1 MGQLHA
7 GTRAREQA
15 WRGRMSDHEA
25 ADAKSLP
32 PLLDRETAL
41 SRAEARLASI
51 AHLPGD
57 DFLYAALEALSGD
70 LGVDCTFVSV
80 VDERSLERART
91 VAVVQG
97 GERRPNF
104 TYDLAGT
111 PCSDIVAGASC
122 FHPRGVAALFPRD
135 ELLAAMGAEAYWGA
149 PLRSA
154 RGDAIGLVALVHT
167 APMEETP
174 ALRQVLQLYAGRI
187 GAHLERTVSQSV
199 NERLGRIVEE
209 SASEVYIFDVASY
222 RFILVNKGARDNLGY
237 SLDELRLKTPWD
249 LKPKFSREEFIA
261 YVAPLLSGEVP
272 RLDFE
277 TVHCRKDGTCYDVD
291 VKLQLLD
298 FGGER
303 VFFAAIQDVT
313 SRKAAEEALRQT
325 TRRLNAILNNTS
337 MAVFMMD
344 ERQHCAFMNEAA
356 EKLTGF
362 RFHETQGRPLHDV
375 IHHTYPDGRPF
386 PLCECAIDRAFP
398 ERSRV
403 QGEDVFIHKEG
414 HFYPVGYTA
423 SPICDEVGTPI
434 GTVIE
439 VRNIEEELRSREAL
453 ASFHELLQ
461 SKVDEAI
468 AQREKAE
475 AELRQSQKMEAVGK
489 LTGGI
494 AHDFNNLLQI
504 IGGNLQLLQ
513 KDLSGNAKAERR
525 LDLALTGVSRGAKL
539 AAQLLAFGR
548 RQPLAPKV
556 VNLGRLVRG
565 LDDLLRRALGESI
578 EIETVISGGLWNT
591 LVDPVQLENA
601 LLNLAINARDAMS
614 GQGKLT
620 IESGNAYL
628 DEKYARQ
635 FEDVK
640 PGQYVVLAVTDTG
653 TGIPPEIIGQVFEPF
668 FTTKPEGQGTGLG
681 LSMVYGLVKQSGG
694 HIKIYSEPGEGT
706 TVRLYFPR
714 DVSEEDVIAAP
725 ATGGMAEGGSETI
738 LVVEDDEAVRTTA
751 VELLGELGYRVL
763 TAKDADAAWAIVESG
778 LAIDLLFTDVVMP
791 GKLRSPELA
800 RKAQIRLPHLAV
812 LFTSGYTQNAIVHG
826 GRLDEGVE
834 LLSKPYTR
842 EELAHKV
849 RQVLARSRRERP
861 SEPARADSAAAPAI
875 AVGERL
881 NLLLLEDEALV
892 RMALVDMLEDL
903 GHSSAE
909 AGKIAEA
916 RQKMASG
923 SFDVLI
929 ADVNLPDGSGK
940 DFAVEVRTRYPE
952 TAVIIASGD
961 DSAAAGA
968 DGFVQLPKPYD
979 DHMLVEALE
988 RALRQVR

>member
-1 MGQLHA
+1 MN
-7 GTRAREQA
+7 
-15 WRGRMSDHEA
+15 DPYA
-25 ADAKSLP
+25 AQSQRP
-32 PLLDRETAL
+32 VVETADGL
-41 SRAEARLASI
+41 RRAEARLDAI
-51 AHLPGD
+51 GNLPGD
-57 DFLYAALEALSGD
+57 EFLYAALEILTGE
-70 LGVDCTFVSV
+70 LGVACALASV

-91 VAVVQG
+91 VAVVRDGLRQA
-97 GERRPNF
+97 NF
-104 TYDLAGT
+104 SYDLAGT
-111 PCSDIVAGASC
+111 PCADVVGESTCFYPHGVAG
-122 FHPRGVAALFPRD
+122 LFPAD
-135 ELLAAMGAEAYWGA
+135 EILAAMGAEAYWGA

-154 RGDAIGLVALVHT
+154 RGDVIGLIALVHS
-167 APMEETP
+167 APMVES
-174 ALRQVLQLYAGRI
+174 AGIDRLLQIYAQRV
-187 GAHLERTVSQSV
+187 GAHLERTVSQSI

-209 SASEVYIFDVASY
+209 SASEVYIFDVATY

-237 SLDELRLKTPWD
+237 TLDELRQKTPWD
-249 LKPKFSREEFIA
+249 LKPKFSREDFIA
-261 YVAPLLSGEVP
+261 YVAPLVRGEVP

-291 VKLQLLD
+291 VKLQILD

-303 VFFAAIQDVT
+303 VFFAAIQDVS
-313 SRKAAEEALRQT
+313 SRKVAEEALRQI

-362 RFHETQGRPLHDV
+362 RFDETQGRPLHDV

-386 PLCECAIDRAFP
+386 PLHECAIDRAFP
-398 ERSRV
+398 EKSRV
-403 QGEDVFIHKEG
+403 QGETVFIHKDG
-414 HFYPVGYTA
+414 HFYPVGFTA
-423 SPICDEVGTPI
+423 SPIEDEAGTPI

-439 VRNIEEELRSREAL
+439 ARNIAEELKSREAL
-453 ASFHELLQ
+453 ASFHEVLQ
-461 SKVDEAI
+461 ARIDEAI
-468 AQREKAE
+468 AQREKVE

-513 KDLSGNAKAERR
+513 KDVAGSSKAERR
-525 LDLALTGVSRGAKL
+525 LDLALTGVNRGAKL

-565 LDDLLRRALGESI
+565 LDELLRRALGESI

-591 LVDPVQLENA
+591 LVDPAQLENA
-601 LLNLAINARDAMS
+601 VLNLAINARDAMG

-620 IESGNAYL
+620 IESGNAFL
-628 DEKYARQ
+628 DDTYAQ
-635 FEDVK
+635 QHDDVK
-640 PGQYVVLAVTDTG
+640 AGQYVVLAVTDTG
-653 TGIPPEIIGQVFEPF
+653 SGIPPEIMGQVFEPF
-668 FTTKPEGQGTGLG
+668 FTTKPEGQGSGLG

-694 HIKIYSEPGEGT
+694 HIKLYSEPGEGT

-714 DVSEEDVIAAP
+714 DVSEEDVVVAQGP
-725 ATGGMAEGGSETI
+725 TGPAEGGTETI
-738 LVVEDDEAVRTTA
+738 LVVEDDEAVRSTA

-763 TAKDADAAWAIVESG
+763 TAKDADAAWAILESG
-778 LAIDLLFTDVVMP
+778 LPIDLLFTDVVMP

-800 RKAQIRLPHLAV
+800 RKAQIRLPNLAV

-834 LLSKPYTR
+834 LLSKPYSR

-849 RQVLARSRRERP
+849 RQVLAGGRRRP
-861 SEPARADSAAAPAI
+861 PDEAAAKVPLATASMTSDPMTEAPA
-875 AVGERL
+875 ANERL
-881 NLLLLEDEALV
+881 SLLLLEDEALV
-892 RMALVDMLEDL
+892 RMALADMLEEM
-903 GHSSAE
+903 GHATTE
-909 AGKIAEA
+909 AGKVAEA
-916 RQKMASG
+916 RQKLASA

-940 DFAVEVRTRYPE
+940 DFVVELRSRDP
-952 TAVIIASGD
+952 AIAIIVASGD
-961 DSAAAGA
+961 DSASGGT
-968 DGFVQLPKPYD
+968 DGFVYLPKPYD
-979 DHMLVEALE
+979 DHMLAEALD
-988 RALRQVR
+988 RALGQVR